1 VSNTTTNGQQR
12 KSLASQIDRL
22 DSILDGLGEGLNEA
36 VATAVQEAV
45 GIAVREALK
54 AVLTEVLSNPV
65 FLARIRSAVTPPARE
80 KKPGLSARVAAA
92 AARLAPVVREGL
104 ARLKGGLGKCAEF
117 AAERLKR
124 GKASAAGFVE
134 RFQALRRF
142 KRPLLVALGV
152 GTVAG
157 AGAYFAG
164 PYVAAAA
171 GWLGGFVTTLAVQ
184 AGLAFRRLSGRQG

>member
-1 VSNTTTNGQQR
+1 
-12 KSLASQIDRL
+12 
-22 DSILDGLGEGLNEA
+22 
-36 VATAVQEAV
+36 AV

-54 AVLTEVLSNPV
+54 AVLTEVLSNPT

-92 AARLAPVVREGL
+92 AAGLAPAVRQGV

-117 AAERLKR
+117 AAGRLQR
-124 GKASAAGFVE
+124 AKASAAGFVE

-142 KRPLLVALGV
+142 KRPLLIALGV

-157 AGAYFAG
+157 VGVYFAG

-184 AGLAFRRLSGRQG
+184 AGLAFKRLSAPRG